1 MTHRGSPSER
11 RPLAARIVLWAIVA
25 LVCSAVLPAA
35 ALGHAVVER
44 SSPEAEQRL
53 DEAPARV
60 TIAFSEPVQLLRSDD
75 ADVVDGEGTIVSLP
89 AQVARGDARLLEI
102 PLAAALDDGTY
113 TVRYSIIGADSHV
126 IPGMFVF
133 GVGPGDLEAPYSAA
147 VVSRGPSETGGWG
160 VSSRFLQLVT
170 LGGLI
175 GLLAFRWLIWMP
187 AVGGRVDPGSPEGEA
202 ILVWG
207 RDVFWLGFGILALVA
222 MVAEGYLLVVQS
234 ARALGVG
241 VLAAVQDSAGISQ
254 VLSDT
259 DFGSLVQLR
268 GALLFGVF
276 ALGSVVFIR
285 EYGLSGSG
293 DLRAGRGLL
302 PSIVLATLLLVVLG
316 GVAAQGHPRVAA
328 LPALQIGAQLVHMV
342 SVAVWMSGLAL
353 VALALLRLPM
363 EAAETGP
370 AHAARLL
377 AVFSRVALVA
387 VGVAVLTGVIRSLAE
402 LGAPEELWETA
413 YGRSIVVKVLLLVPI
428 GALALYN
435 RRILAALRDV
445 PRPSRATLRR
455 VRRMAGAELVLS
467 LCIVVV
473 ASLLV
478 AQVPGG

>member
-1 MTHRGSPSER
+1 MTGRRQASGRRRGVPAV
-11 RPLAARIVLWAIVA
+11 LLWTIAAIICA
-25 LVCSAVLPAA
+25 AVLPGA
-35 ALGHAVVER
+35 ALAHAVVET
-44 SSPEAEQRL
+44 SSPGVEERV
-53 DEAPARV
+53 DVAPERV
-60 TIAFSEPVQLLRSDD
+60 RITFSEPVQLLRADD
-75 ADVVDGEGTIVSLP
+75 ADVVDGEGTAVSRP
-89 AQVARGDARLLEI
+89 ARVSPRDARVLDI
-102 PLAAALDDGTY
+102 PLATDLDNGTY

-126 IPGMFVF
+126 IPGVFVF
-133 GVGPGDLEAPYSAA
+133 GIGPGDLGPPYSAA
-147 VVSRGPSETGGWG
+147 GVSRGPSETGGWG

-170 LGGLI
+170 LGGLV
-175 GLLAFRWLIWMP
+175 GLLAFRWLVWFP
-187 AVGGRVDPGSPEGEA
+187 AVRGRVDPGSAEGEA

-207 RDVFWLGFGILALVA
+207 RDAFWLGFGILALVA

-234 ARALGVG
+234 AGVLGVG

-302 PSIVLATLLLVVLG
+302 PSIVLATLLVVVLG
-316 GVAAQGHPRVAA
+316 GVAAQGHPRVAP

-342 SVAVWMSGLAL
+342 SVAVWMTGLAL
-353 VALALLRLPM
+353 VALALLRLPRA
-363 EAAETGP
+363 AAETGP

-377 AVFSRVALVA
+377 AIFSRVALVA

-402 LGAPEELWETA
+402 LGGPEELWETA
-413 YGRSIVVKVLLLVPI
+413 YGRSIVLKVLLLVPI

-445 PRPSRATLRR
+445 ARPSRATLRR

-467 LCIVVV
+467 LGIVVV